1 MAQREYH
8 IEVPRSARYV
18 TLGDPHGHLDQVWIV
33 CHGYGQLVTRFVT
46 DFQVL
51 DDGTRLIVAPEG
63 LSRFYV
69 DHAAGV
75 TGASWMTKEDRQTEI
90 VDYVNYLDMVADHVL
105 GGLGREAVAL
115 HLLGFSQGAATVS
128 RWVAYGR
135 VRPDRIILW
144 AGAIPPDVDLTALRC
159 RLDSADL
166 SFVVGDA
173 DRIASPDELLEQE
186 AVLSGHGLKSSV
198 VRFAGGH
205 RLDETV
211 LLELG

>member
-18 TLGDPHGHLDQVWIV
+18 TLGDPHGDLEQVWVV
-33 CHGYGQLVTRFVT
+33 CHGYGQLATRFIE
-46 DFQVL
+46 DFEVL

-75 TGASWMTKEDRQTEI
+75 TGASWMTKEDRRAEI
-90 VDYVNYLDMVADHVL
+90 ADYVNYLDIVADHIRSSVS
-105 GGLGREAVAL
+105 REPVTL

-128 RWVAYGR
+128 RWVECGR
-135 VRPDRIILW
+135 VRPERIVLW
-144 AGAIPPDVDLTALRC
+144 AGAIPPDVDWEALRH
-159 RLDSADL
+159 RVDGVNLT
-166 SFVVGDA
+166 FVVGDS
-173 DRIASPDELLEQE
+173 DRVAPPETLLEQE
-186 AVLSGHGLKSSV
+186 AVLRRHGVEYAV

-205 RLDETV
+205 RLDEAV
-211 LLELG
+211 LRELG